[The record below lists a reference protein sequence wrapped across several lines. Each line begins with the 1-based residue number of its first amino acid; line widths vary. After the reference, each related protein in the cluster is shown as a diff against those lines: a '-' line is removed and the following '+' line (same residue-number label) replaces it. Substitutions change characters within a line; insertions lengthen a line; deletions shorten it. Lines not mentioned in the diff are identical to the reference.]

1 MKSKG
6 HCVELCRRS
15 LDAFAISLLYCLTF
29 STALGPD
36 VPPVGF
42 VPLRIKDYAADTFGP
57 SKQLIS
63 ALRFTDRRFG
73 GDLDKIRQQY
83 ENNLAGPS
91 FRDWQGFNVS
101 FEVLNVTPSVGAKT
115 ISFGSRGNR
124 EALLSQNLSVNLGY
138 FTSVDVAL
146 KIYWTIDSYYKEPEG
161 FNVTV
166 FNLYIREKFKDA
178 NNISVGQNWHL
189 AENIYPEAAPVIARL
204 PLGSC
209 RGFSVLIQVE
219 GQDLAPFIVE
229 KENLLMFA
237 MFNPL
242 NEKLWIHQAHI
253 DNITEY
259 IAEKDI
265 ITVAIAFVAAN
276 SIVEVSEALVDTLS
290 CKTCSQTD
298 ARQSFLQT
306 FMSAGVNVTDAMLVS
321 IEDLP
326 GLTLQDQAAAMGF
339 PHLLEMHP
347 VVNKETPRSAL
358 VAIIGSM
365 VVFLFVAFTALG
377 IFLLIRKKNAE
388 KACYS
393 LTDPKSHHGACALVG
408 LKSCPG
414 SVLHSSARSLMDSAC
429 SDFDRHKWCLP
440 TIRTEDVEIC
450 RYPDGKP
457 VELGRGGFCKVLKG
471 LHGGVRK
478 VALKMLLE
486 VEDPEKEL
494 ARFTQELD
502 LLRSLSFDSNVV
514 QFYGAAVMEGCPV
527 LVLECMEGGD
537 LCNAIS
543 NDRSGELGWYNKGHK
558 IALDVV
564 RGLCFLHSC
573 KCLHGDLTS
582 RNILLNGDYTG
593 AKVGDLGLAKMLQ
606 STITDM
612 NVGGTLAFAAPEL
625 LLNMRCNEK
634 ADIFSLGVVL
644 WNICTQEVPLRG
656 HLRRVQVPAE
666 CPASIAELIDD
677 CLERPPEDR
686 PSAREAFE
694 VIKKSMSPALCQAA
708 CCRKRPSHPP
718 QPPHQES
725 VDGQEGT
732 AKQPTKSPQDCC
744 ASSQRPTQVSQEQCA
759 LSQRWR
765 SVTGCSLSRLAPRD
779 LSLALPSA
787 PNPFIN

>member
-6 HCVELCRRS
+6 RCEKSCKRFF
-15 LDAFAISLLYCLTF
+15 DAFAFTFLYFLTF
-29 STALGPD
+29 STALSPD
-36 VPPVGF
+36 VGF
-42 VPLRIKDYAADTFGP
+42 VPLRIKDYAADLFGP
-57 SKQLIS
+57 SNQLIS
-63 ALRFTDRRFG
+63 ALRLTDRQFG
-73 GDLDKIRQQY
+73 GDLNRLRQQY
-83 ENNLAGPS
+83 QNNLKGPS

-101 FEVLNVTPSVGAKT
+101 FEVLKVTPSMGAKT
-115 ISFGSRGNR
+115 ISFGSRGDGG
-124 EALLSQNLSVNLGY
+124 AFPSQNLSVNLGY
-138 FTSVDVAL
+138 FTSVDIVV
-146 KIYWTIDSYYKEPEG
+146 KVYWTIDSYYREPEG
-161 FNVTV
+161 YNATEFNM
-166 FNLYIREKFKDA
+166 NIYEKYLDA

-189 AENIYPEAAPVIARL
+189 AEQIYPEAAPVIARL
-204 PLGSC
+204 PLESC

-219 GQDLAPFIVE
+219 GKDLAPFVVE

-237 MFNPL
+237 MFYPL

-253 DNITEY
+253 DNITQY
-259 IAEKDI
+259 IGEKDT
-265 ITVAIAFVAAN
+265 ITVAIALVAAN
-276 SIVEVSEALVDTLS
+276 SIEEVSEALVDTLPCSS
-290 CKTCSQTD
+290 CPKTV
-298 ARQSFLQT
+298 ARQSFLQA
-306 FMSAGVNVTDAMLVS
+306 FMGAGVNVTEAMLVS
-321 IEDLP
+321 IADQP

-339 PHLLEMHP
+339 PHLVDVRPIED
-347 VVNKETPRSAL
+347 KGKPRSPL

-365 VVFLFVAFTALG
+365 IVFLFVAFTALG
-377 IFLLIRKKNAE
+377 VFFLIRKKHA
-388 KACYS
+388 KRACHS
-393 LTDPKSHHGACALVG
+393 SIDPKSHRGGSAHGGFKNCA
-408 LKSCPG
+408 G
-414 SVLHSSARSLMDSAC
+414 SMMHSSARSMMSSAC
-429 SDFDRHKWCLP
+429 PEFDMHKWSLP
-440 TIRTEDVEIC
+440 TIRAEDIEIC

-471 LHGGVRK
+471 LHGGVRE

-502 LLRSLSFDSNVV
+502 LLRSLSFDSNIV
-514 QFYGAAVMEGCPV
+514 QLYGAAVMEGCPV
-527 LVLECMEGGD
+527 LILECMEGGD

-582 RNILLNGDYTG
+582 RNILLNRDYTA

-606 STITDM
+606 SSITDM

-656 HLRRVQVPAE
+656 HLRRLQVPEE

-694 VIKKSMSPALCQAA
+694 VIKKSMSPALCKAA
-708 CCRKRPSHPP
+708 CCQKRPPHPP
-718 QPPHQES
+718 QPLREGS
-725 VDGQEGT
+725 MDGREGS
-732 AKQPTKSPQDCC
+732 ARQPNESPQDHYC
-744 ASSQRPTQVSQEQCA
+744 ALSQRPTEVPPERCCP

-779 LSLALPSA
+779 LSHALPSP
-787 PNPFIN
+787 PNPFSS